1 MFHNAANMRV
11 KMEVDKLKAE
21 FISNQNFKRNVAAQN
36 PELAAA
42 LASNKQAQLEKIIG
56 DIINEQMQKQR
67 AEKERILRLH
77 NADPNDVEAQ
87 K

>member
-42 LASNKQAQLEKIIG
+42 LASGNQA
-56 DIINEQMQKQR
+56 
-67 AEKERILRLH
+67 
-77 NADPNDVEAQ
+77 
-87 K
+87 